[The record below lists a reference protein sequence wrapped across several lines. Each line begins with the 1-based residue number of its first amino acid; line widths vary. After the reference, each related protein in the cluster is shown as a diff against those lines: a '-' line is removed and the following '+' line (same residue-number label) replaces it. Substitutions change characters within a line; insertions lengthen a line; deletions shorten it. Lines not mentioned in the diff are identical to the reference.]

1 MRNKLIFGITVVMT
15 GLLALVLYSLA
26 SSSKE
31 TGIPEDK
38 KHNVVLRFNGTDS
51 EIPKDGDLLRV
62 KASLEDTV
70 VVEPATDDDCRR
82 VLESHGQG

>member
-1 MRNKLIFGITVVMT
+1 
-15 GLLALVLYSLA
+15 LYSLA

-31 TGIPEDK
+31 TGIPEEKSIMWYLDLMAQT
-38 KHNVVLRFNGTDS
+38 V

-70 VVEPATDDDCRR
+70 VVEPATDDD
-82 VLESHGQG
+82 LS